1 MHRWLAA
8 SLALPLLLGC
18 AAQAGGGS
26 GSEVAQGGEARSLP
40 RYLTLELPAQGP
52 LELDGRPV
60 PFEELSQALR
70 EAWGQGEFEGALLWA
85 DAGTA
90 QPRVQRAIDAFLA
103 AGIQN
108 WRFAWRG
115 EQPGE
120 AATGEASKQSA
131 STASPTPPSQPAPV
145 QVGGE
150 SAAQVRLKTVG
161 LHIGGGPN
169 DDATRDPLIALFE
182 SQFPALTRCAEQIE
196 PQLRSP
202 GSFGID
208 LYIGAQGGTAEAR
221 QVRTRLG
228 PEAFRDCVKQVL
240 TGVDFPAPKRPL
252 VISYSLAFAPI
263 S

>member
-1 MHRWLAA
+1 
-8 SLALPLLLGC
+8 
-18 AAQAGGGS
+18 
-26 GSEVAQGGEARSLP
+26 V
-40 RYLTLELPAQGP
+40 ELDRNGK
-52 LELDGRPV
+52 LELDG
-60 PFEELSQALR
+60 ELASPEALSHALR
-70 EAWGQGEFEGALLWA
+70 QAWEGGEFEQALLWA
-85 DAGTA
+85 DAGTERV
-90 QPRVQRAIDAFLA
+90 RVQRVIDAFLA

-145 QVGGE
+145 QVRGE

-196 PQLRSP
+196 PRLDSP

-208 LYIGAQGGTAEAR
+208 LYVGASGGIAEAR

-228 PEAFRDCVKQVL
+228 PEAFRECVKRVL
-240 TGVDFPAPKRPL
+240 TGLDFPAPKRPL

-263 S
+263 SEP